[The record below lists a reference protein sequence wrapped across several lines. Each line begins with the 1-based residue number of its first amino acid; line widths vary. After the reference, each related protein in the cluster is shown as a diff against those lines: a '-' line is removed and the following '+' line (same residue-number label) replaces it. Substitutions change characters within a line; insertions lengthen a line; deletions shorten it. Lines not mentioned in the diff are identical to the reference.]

1 MSRLAILPLIELNLV
16 GIFPNHVDLIVLV
29 PKNHERELHK
39 AEQIIIRLSPRLNLV
54 SNGAFDEEV
63 ELVVPLGSLFF
74 LGFGCSEE
82 KGLNSAFPK
91 AFGLLCLDF
100 LHLAAVIEPTSEMM
114 DSDVHVFMV

>member
-16 GIFPNHVDLIVLV
+16 GIFPNHVDLIVLI

-63 ELVVPLGSLFF
+63 ELVIPLGSFFF
-74 LGFGCSEE
+74 LGFRCGEE
-82 KGLNSAFPK
+82 KGLDSAFSK
-91 AFGLLCLDF
+91 TFGLFCLDF
-100 LHLAAVIEPTSEMM
+100 LHLVAIVEPTSEMM